1 MFNKFTFNL
10 IFCFLL
16 FNFVF
21 GQRDFPAV
29 HPRSLLLTS
38 NSKNGEPSFEQRV
51 KAFPART
58 TTIANKTPLFS
69 RSTFNL
75 FNNPTLTT
83 TGKPAFTGKPGC
95 QVDIVLLIDMSGGAV
110 DKREHYLALASDLV
124 RQLDIGVY
132 SAQVALVRYSGRGRT
147 DTVFRLKNR
156 HNQTSLINE
165 LSQIQA
171 LGGTTRTKEAMLHAK
186 REFEKKFGGREKAD
200 KIMIVFTDGYSQ
212 DDPSDIAADFRK
224 EKIHIY
230 AVAVE
235 DEELKPNEE
244 QLKVIASD
252 PQSVIIGTAQFANL
266 KQKVAQARC
275 RQ

>member
-1 MFNKFTFNL
+1 MFNKFIFNI

-58 TTIANKTPLFS
+58 TTNKTPLFS
-69 RSTFNL
+69 RSTFKL
-75 FNNPTLTT
+75 FNNPTSTT

-110 DKREHYLALASDLV
+110 DKREKYLALASDLV

-132 SAQVALVRYSGRGRT
+132 SAQVALVRYSGKGRT

-224 EKIHIY
+224 ERIHIY

-235 DEELKPNEE
+235 DDELKPNEE

-252 PQSVIIGTAQFANL
+252 PQSVVIGTAQFVNL
-266 KQKVAQARC
+266 KQKVAQPRC